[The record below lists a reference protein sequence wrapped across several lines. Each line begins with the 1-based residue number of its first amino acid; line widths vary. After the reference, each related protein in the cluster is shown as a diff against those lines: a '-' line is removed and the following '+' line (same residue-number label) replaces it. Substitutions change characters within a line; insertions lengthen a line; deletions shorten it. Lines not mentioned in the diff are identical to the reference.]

1 MGENRDRKQRK
12 QEVEFTKSVE
22 SGCVGGKVRQT
33 LDDGTRGARLKR
45 QKGQR
50 LIKEYSRNTAN
61 SVQKVSERNT
71 RTSAFINHLK
81 HSDACTAACTFLSF
95 FRSFVLSLVRSLS
108 LKLSVMS
115 SKHFNYTFIILRIRS
130 RPFFQVAHSNISNT
144 LTRLRRAPVEAL
156 IDHLKH

>member
-1 MGENRDRKQRK
+1 M
-12 QEVEFTKSVE
+12 EVTKSVA

-95 FRSFVLSLVRSLS
+95 FRSFVLSLVRALSFSLS

-115 SKHFNYTFIILRIRS
+115 SKHFNYTFTILRIRS